1 MGQQDGCHDKQDGC
15 HDKQDGCPEKQN
27 GCHEDKELGPN
38 DDQFEKYTKPQLAPD
53 SEIDTEPDQYDGTDT
68 LRRDVD
74 ESFSD
79 YSLTHRGIMKPRMR
93 ICFDSEQVYFF
104 LYLMD
109 YTQIMRV

>member
-1 MGQQDGCHDKQDGC
+1 M
-15 HDKQDGCPEKQN
+15 
-27 GCHEDKELGPN
+27 
-38 DDQFEKYTKPQLAPD
+38 
-53 SEIDTEPDQYDGTDT
+53 
-68 LRRDVD
+68 D